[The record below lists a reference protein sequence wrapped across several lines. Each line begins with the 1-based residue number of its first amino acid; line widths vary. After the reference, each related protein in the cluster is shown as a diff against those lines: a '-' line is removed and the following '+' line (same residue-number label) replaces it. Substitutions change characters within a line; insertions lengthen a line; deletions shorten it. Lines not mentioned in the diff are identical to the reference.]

1 MNFTDLALSPTIL
14 KSLHKIGY
22 ETPTP
27 IQQQAIPIV
36 LARKDLLA
44 IAQTGTGKTAA
55 FCLPLINNLFVDR
68 LSATSGHPTAL
79 ILTPTREL
87 AVQIHA
93 NLMEYGENLNQK
105 YAVIFGG
112 VSQGSQVKDM
122 QKGPHVLV
130 ATPGRLHD
138 LIEQRHINLSRVE
151 TFILDEADRMLD
163 MGFLNEIKK
172 VIKLLPKKRHS
183 LFFSATM
190 PKEIEALARDILF
203 QPTKIEV
210 TPEST
215 TVERIQ
221 QSVMYVDKPRK
232 SDLLVHLLKNKS
244 FSKTLVFVE
253 MKHVANR
260 ITETLI
266 KNGVSASAIHGNK
279 SQGARQ
285 KALQDFKD
293 GKVKVLVATDIAS
306 RGIDVDGITHV
317 INYELS
323 NITESYVHRVGR
335 TARAGKD
342 GIAVSLVTADEKS
355 YLVDVERSTQQKIPV
370 DRDQPYHS
378 ETAENAVTVGV
389 GKAKAKIEAE
399 RKAGLRGTPHGDRRN
414 RPPRSKSS
422 SGPRSTNSRSA
433 HSKSTS
439 PKSTSPKPGGAKSN
453 GTRSVGSS
461 TVSAKADTGASD
473 SGFKKT
479 FNSVKKKFKR
489 SWGTTRN

>member
-1 MNFTDLALSPTIL
+1 MTFAELALNGNIL
-14 KSLHKIGY
+14 KALTKKGY
-22 ETPTP
+22 SIPTP
-27 IQQQAIPIV
+27 IQEQAIPII
-36 LARKDLLA
+36 LAKKDLLA

-55 FCLPLINNLFVDR
+55 FCLPILNNLVTDKV
-68 LSATSGHPTAL
+68 STKSGCPRTL

-87 AVQIHA
+87 AVQIHT
-93 NLMEYGENLNQK
+93 NLVEYGDSLNQK

-112 VSQGSQVKDM
+112 VSQGSQVTAL

-138 LIEQRHINLSRVE
+138 LIEQRHIRLDQVD
-151 TFILDEADRMLD
+151 TFVLDEADRMLD

-190 PKEIEALARDILF
+190 PKEIEALAREILF
-203 QPTKIEV
+203 EPQKIEV

-232 SDLLVHLLKNKS
+232 ADLLVHLLKNKS
-244 FSKTLVFVE
+244 FKRSLVFVE

-260 ITETLI
+260 ISETLT
-266 KNGVSASAIHGNK
+266 KNGISSAAIHGNK

-293 GKVKVLVATDIAS
+293 GKVRVLVATDIAS

-342 GIAVSLVTADEKS
+342 GMAVSLVTGDEKS
-355 YLVDVERSTQQKIPV
+355 YLFDIEKVTQQKIPV
-370 DRDQPYHS
+370 DKNQPYHS
-378 ETAENAVTVGV
+378 EVAEHAVVMGV
-389 GKAKAKIEAE
+389 GRAKAKIEAE
-399 RKAGLRGTPHGDRRN
+399 RKSGQR
-414 RPPRSKSS
+414 SS
-422 SGPRSTNSRSA
+422 SSSSRRPR
-433 HSKSTS
+433 
-439 PKSTSPKPGGAKSN
+439 PK
-453 GTRSVGSS
+453 
-461 TVSAKADTGASD
+461 KA
-473 SGFKKT
+473 
-479 FNSVKKKFKR
+479 R
-489 SWGTTRN
+489 L